1 MKIIIIIFLIFLSN
15 YIFANEEN
23 NNKVEVI
30 NLYES
35 KSLDQIVLENLNDK
49 KEIEEEIDN
58 LNETSATE
66 TKNNE
71 VEEKEKNVKIITINC
86 GEKIKTINGYENLA
100 EKLIK
105 NGLNRKSVIVAIGGG
120 TLGDLAG
127 FISSTVLRGLDFF
140 LIPTT
145 LLSQVDSSI
154 GGKNGINMTYGKNM
168 LGTFYQPKEVL
179 IDVSVL
185 NSLPNKEIKSGYA
198 EIIKHA
204 LINDYNFF
212 CWLEKNIDKLLN
224 LNKSILEKAIYK
236 SIMIKLFYVR
246 KDEKETLLNSDSRSM
261 LNFGHTIG
269 HAIENNYNYKK
280 FNHGE
285 AISIGMITEAKIS
298 NYLGLLSS
306 NELYRILIHFK
317 KCNLKIFDKIIKE
330 KKIIK
335 IISKDKKNFND
346 NINFSLINKIGNS
359 IFYKKLDKDK
369 VYKILQ
375 NI

>member
-1 MKIIIIIFLIFLSN
+1 MQTKLLIKNKKLSTSILIKKN
-15 YIFANEEN
+15 YIPAFVKKIAN
-23 NNKVEVI
+23 NNEKVFCI
-30 NLYES
+30 IDS
-35 KSLDQIVLENLNDK
+35 KI
-49 KEIEEEIDN
+49 
-58 LNETSATE
+58 
-66 TKNNE
+66 KNKFNFRN
-71 VEEKEKNVKIITINC
+71 EKNVKIITIQC
-86 GEKIKTINGYENLA
+86 GENIKTINGYKYLA

-105 NGLNRKSVIVAIGGG
+105 NNVNRKSVLIAIGGG

-127 FISSTVLRGLDFF
+127 FVSSTVLRGLDFF

-154 GGKNGINMTYGKNM
+154 GGKNGINTNYGKNL

-179 IDVSVL
+179 IDISVL
-185 NSLPNKEIKSGYA
+185 NSLSKKEIKSGYA

-204 LINDYNFF
+204 LINDYTFF
-212 CWLEKNIDKLLN
+212 CWLERNTNKLLN

-236 SIMIKLFYVR
+236 SIMIKLFYVK
-246 KDEKETLLNSDSRSM
+246 KDEKESLLNNHSRAM

-269 HAIENNYNYKK
+269 HAIESHYNYKK

-298 NYLGLLSS
+298 NHLGLLSS
-306 NELYRILIHFK
+306 NELHRIIIHFK
-317 KCNLKIFDKIIKE
+317 KCKLKIFDKIIKE
-330 KKIIK
+330 KKLIK
-335 IISKDKKNFND
+335 IISKDKKNFKD
-346 NINFSLINKIGNS
+346 NINFSLIDNIGSS
-359 IFYKKLDKDK
+359 IFYKKLDKNK

>member
-1 MKIIIIIFLIFLSN
+1 MQTNLFIKNKKLNTSILIKKN
-15 YIFANEEN
+15 YISTFVKNIAKKNEKVFCVVDSKIK
-23 NNKVEVI
+23 NKFNFI
-30 NLYES
+30 
-35 KSLDQIVLENLNDK
+35 
-49 KEIEEEIDN
+49 
-58 LNETSATE
+58 
-66 TKNNE
+66 
-71 VEEKEKNVKIITINC
+71 KEKNIKIITIEC
-86 GEKIKTINGYENLA
+86 GEKIKTIYGYKNLA

-105 NGLNRKSVIVAIGGG
+105 NNVNRKSVLVAIGGG

-127 FISSTVLRGLDFF
+127 FVSSTVLRGLDFF

-154 GGKNGINMTYGKNM
+154 GGKNGINTTYGKNM

-179 IDVSVL
+179 IDISVL
-185 NSLPNKEIKSGYA
+185 NTLPNKEIKSGYA

-246 KDEKETLLNSDSRSM
+246 KDEKESLVNSQSRAM

-269 HAIENNYNYKK
+269 HAIESHYNYKK

-285 AISIGMITEAKIS
+285 AISIGMVTEAKIS

-317 KCNLKIFDKIIKE
+317 KCKLKIFDKFIKE
-330 KKIIK
+330 KKIIN
-335 IISKDKKNFND
+335 IINKDKKNFND
-346 NINFSLINKIGNS
+346 SINFSLINKIGSS
-359 IFYKKLDKDK
+359 IFYKKLDKNK

>member
-1 MKIIIIIFLIFLSN
+1 MQNKLSISNKKLKTTILIKKN
-15 YIFANEEN
+15 YITKFIEN
-23 NNKVEVI
+23 IAKKKEKVFCIVD
-30 NLYES
+30 S
-35 KSLDQIVLENLNDK
+35 KIKLDLNFHKQKNLN
-49 KEIEEEIDN
+49 
-58 LNETSATE
+58 
-66 TKNNE
+66 
-71 VEEKEKNVKIITINC
+71 IIYIQS
-86 GEKIKTINGYENLA
+86 GEKLKTFDGYKKLS

-105 NGLNRKSVIVAIGGG
+105 NKINRKSVLIAVGGG
-120 TLGDLAG
+120 TIGDLTG
-127 FISSTVLRGLDFF
+127 FVASTVFRGLEFF

-154 GGKNGINMTYGKNM
+154 GGKNGINTIFGKNQ
-168 LGTFYQPKEVL
+168 LGTFYQPKKVL
-179 IDVSVL
+179 IDISIL
-185 NSLPNKEIKSGYA
+185 NTLSKKEVRSGYA

-204 LINDYNFF
+204 LIKDYSFF
-212 CWLEKNIDKLLN
+212 CWLEKNANKLIN

-246 KDEKETLLNSDSRSM
+246 KDEKELLLNNNSRAM

-269 HAIENNYNYKK
+269 HAIESYFNYKK
-280 FNHGE
+280 YSHGE

-298 NYLGLLSS
+298 NYIGLLST
-306 NELYRILIHFK
+306 NDLDRIITHFK
-317 KCNLKIFDKIIKE
+317 KCKLRIFDKIIKE

-335 IISKDKKNFND
+335 LISKDKKNFND
-346 NINFSLINKIGNS
+346 NINFSLINKIGSS

>member
-1 MKIIIIIFLIFLSN
+1 MKTNLFIKNKKLNTSILIKKG
-15 YIFANEEN
+15 YISTFVKKIAKKNE
-23 NNKVEVI
+23 KVFCVI
-30 NLYES
+30 DS
-35 KSLDQIVLENLNDK
+35 KI
-49 KEIEEEIDN
+49 
-58 LNETSATE
+58 
-66 TKNNE
+66 KNRFNFK
-71 VEEKEKNVKIITINC
+71 KEKNVKIITIDC
-86 GEKIKTINGYENLA
+86 GEKIKSINGYKSLA
-100 EKLIK
+100 EKLMK
-105 NGLNRKSVIVAIGGG
+105 NNVNRKSVLVAIGGG

-154 GGKNGINMTYGKNM
+154 GGKNGINTTYGKNM

-179 IDVSVL
+179 IDISVL
-185 NSLPNKEIKSGYA
+185 NTLPNKEIKSGYA

-246 KDEKETLLNSDSRSM
+246 KDEKESLLNSHSRAM

-269 HAIENNYNYKK
+269 HAIESHYNYKK

-298 NYLGLLSS
+298 NYIGLLST
-306 NELYRILIHFK
+306 NDLDRIITHFK
-317 KCNLKIFDKIIKE
+317 KCKLRIFDKIIKE

-335 IISKDKKNFND
+335 LISKDKKNFND
-346 NINFSLINKIGNS
+346 NINFSLINKIGSS

>member
-1 MKIIIIIFLIFLSN
+1 MQTDLFIKNKKLNTSILIKKNHISKFVKKI
-15 YIFANEEN
+15 AKKNEKVFCVIDSKIK
-23 NNKVEVI
+23 NKF
-30 NLYES
+30 NFR
-35 KSLDQIVLENLNDK
+35 
-49 KEIEEEIDN
+49 
-58 LNETSATE
+58 
-66 TKNNE
+66 
-71 VEEKEKNVKIITINC
+71 KEKNVKIITIQC
-86 GEKIKTINGYENLA
+86 GEKIKTINGYNNLA

-105 NGLNRKSVIVAIGGG
+105 NNVNRKSVLVAIGGG

-127 FISSTVLRGLDFF
+127 FVSSTVLRGLDFF

-154 GGKNGINMTYGKNM
+154 GGKNGINTTYGKNL

-179 IDVSVL
+179 IDISVL
-185 NSLPNKEIKSGYA
+185 DSLPKKEIKSGYA

-204 LINDYNFF
+204 LINDFVFF
-212 CWLEKNIDKLLN
+212 CWLEKNINKLLN
-224 LNKSILEKAIYK
+224 LDKSILEKAIYK
-236 SIMIKLFYVR
+236 SIIIKLFYVI
-246 KDEKETLLNSDSRSM
+246 KDEKETLLNSHSRAM

-269 HAIENNYNYKK
+269 HAIESYYNYKK

-306 NELYRILIHFK
+306 NELDRIIKHFK
-317 KCNLKIFDKIIKE
+317 KCRFKIFDKIIKE
-330 KKIIK
+330 KKLIK
-335 IISKDKKNFND
+335 IISKDKKNFKD
-346 NINFSLINKIGNS
+346 KINFSLINKIGSS
-359 IFYKKLDKDK
+359 IFYKKIDKDK

>member
-1 MKIIIIIFLIFLSN
+1 MQTNLFIKNKKLNTSILIKKN
-15 YIFANEEN
+15 YISTFVKNIAQKNEKVFCVIDSKIK
-23 NNKVEVI
+23 NKFNFI
-30 NLYES
+30 
-35 KSLDQIVLENLNDK
+35 
-49 KEIEEEIDN
+49 
-58 LNETSATE
+58 
-66 TKNNE
+66 
-71 VEEKEKNVKIITINC
+71 KEKNIKIITIEC
-86 GEKIKTINGYENLA
+86 GEKIKTINGYKNLT

-105 NGLNRKSVIVAIGGG
+105 NNVNRKSVLVAIGGG

-127 FISSTVLRGLDFF
+127 FVSSTVLRGLDFF

-154 GGKNGINMTYGKNM
+154 GGKNGINTTYGKNM

-179 IDVSVL
+179 IDISVL
-185 NSLPNKEIKSGYA
+185 NTLPNKEIKSGYA

-246 KDEKETLLNSDSRSM
+246 KDEKESLVNNQSRAM

-269 HAIENNYNYKK
+269 HAIENHYNYKK

-317 KCNLKIFDKIIKE
+317 KCKLKIFDKFIKE
-330 KKIIK
+330 KKIIN
-335 IISKDKKNFND
+335 IIDKDKKNFND
-346 NINFSLINKIGNS
+346 SINFSLINKIGSS

>member
-1 MKIIIIIFLIFLSN
+1 MQKKIKINNKKLKTSILIKKNFISNFVKNIAKKNEKVFCVIDEKVRINLNLTNLKNIIIISF
-15 YIFANEEN
+15 
-23 NNKVEVI
+23 
-30 NLYES
+30 
-35 KSLDQIVLENLNDK
+35 Q
-49 KEIEEEIDN
+49 
-58 LNETSATE
+58 
-66 TKNNE
+66 
-71 VEEKEKNVKIITINC
+71 C
-86 GEKIKTINGYENLA
+86 GEKVKTFEGYKSLA
-100 EKLIK
+100 EKLIL
-105 NGLNRKSVIVAIGGG
+105 NDVNRKSVVIAIGGG

-127 FISSTVLRGLDFF
+127 FVASTLLRGLDFF

-154 GGKNGINMTYGKNM
+154 GGKNGINTIHGKNL

-179 IDVSVL
+179 IDTSVL
-185 NSLPNKEIKSGYA
+185 KSLSKKEIKSGYA
-198 EIIKHA
+198 EIVKHA
-204 LINDYNFF
+204 LINDYIFF
-212 CWLEKNIDKLLN
+212 CWLEKNINKLLS

-246 KDEKETLLNSDSRSM
+246 KDEKESLLNSHSRAM

-269 HAIENNYNYKK
+269 HAIESNYNYKK

-335 IISKDKKNFND
+335 IISKDKKNFKD
-346 NINFSLINKIGNS
+346 NINFSLINNIGSS